1 MKQQSV
7 LSEWNFDQVFKAWYF
22 YDSYDLTY
30 PLSDIAFVIDKYRL
44 CYRQYLLIHILIS
57 PCPKQLLSASSLMDT
72 RDFTCAPEDL

>member
-7 LSEWNFDQVFKAWYF
+7 LSEWNFDQVFEAWYF

-44 CYRQYLLIHILIS
+44 CYRQHILIS
-57 PCPKQLLSASSLMDT
+57 LCPKQLLSASSLMDT
-72 RDFTCAPEDL
+72 GDFTCAPEDL